1 MILTFEGI
9 PNVRDLGGYTMQ
21 DGRTIRSGCLIRG
34 GYLVGA
40 TENDITRLQKE
51 YHVTHIFDF
60 RTEGE
65 RLYAPDK
72 QIEGVRN
79 TWLPTLDVHTD
90 QKIEQF
96 PEEAY
101 RDLPNYLM
109 KIAFTD
115 KGKRM
120 ARTLYP
126 SMIDNEYTQLQY
138 ASFLQQIINTSDGA
152 IYWHCSQGKDRTG
165 IGAAFLLAALGAS
178 RETIIRDFDL
188 SNDGWRP
195 LLNDCLR
202 RIERLGG
209 GEEEKQVIQAF
220 IGVNTQYFIDTL
232 NYIDQNYGSLLNYI
246 RDVLLIFDSDM
257 DILKERY
264 LV

>member
-1 MILTFEGI
+1 MILNFEGI
-9 PNVRDLGGYTMQ
+9 PNVRDLGGYEMQ
-21 DGRTIRSGCLIRG
+21 DGRKIRPGHLIRG

-40 TENDITRLQKE
+40 TDNDIRRLHDE
-51 YHVTHIFDF
+51 YHVAHIFDF

-65 RLYAPDK
+65 RHFAPDREV
-72 QIEGVRN
+72 EGARN

-109 KIAFTD
+109 KMAFTE
-115 KGKRM
+115 KGQRM

-138 ASFLQQIINTSDGA
+138 ASFIQQIINTEDGA
-152 IYWHCSQGKDRTG
+152 VYWHCSQGKDRTG
-165 IGAAFLLAALGAS
+165 IGAAFVLAALGAS
-178 RETIIRDFDL
+178 RETIIKDFDL
-188 SNDGWRP
+188 SNEGWKP
-195 LLNDCLR
+195 LLDECMQ
-202 RIERLGG
+202 RIEALGG
-209 GEEEKQVIQAF
+209 GEEEKKVIQAF

-232 NYIDQNYGSLLNYI
+232 DSIDRNYGSLLDYI
-246 RDVLLIFDSDM
+246 RDMLLIFDADM
-257 DILKERY
+257 EILKERY
-264 LV
+264 LE